1 MPENIESGFS
11 RSSRIG
17 ISNDSKK
24 KYRKPAVFVVVVV
37 VSFRTICIKMDG
49 FFFWC
54 NKVPTLY
61 SGRLALA
68 VRNN

>member
-1 MPENIESGFS
+1 MNLGFLDLLVS
-11 RSSRIG
+11 EYLTIV
-17 ISNDSKK
+17 K
-24 KYRKPAVFVVVVV
+24 KYRKPEVFVVVF